1 MKYPAEFTAEING
14 FLSQPGWGHRAWRS
28 RLFCAAS
35 FAIKLEALSPDVTAG
50 SLMQLRHS
58 PEWPEVRV
66 FRVVTSD
73 NTGAIVSV
81 ECDAETSYRTGER
94 MTASHKLKEEFPCHK
109 PLLAKVT

>member
-1 MKYPAEFTAEING
+1 MVFSHSRAGVIERG
-14 FLSQPGWGHRAWRS
+14 GHACSAPRP
-28 RLFCAAS
+28 
-35 FAIKLEALSPDVTAG
+35 FATKLEARSPDVTAG

>member
-35 FAIKLEALSPDVTAG
+35 FAVKFEALSPDVTAG

-66 FRVVTSD
+66 SVLSPVTTRVRSSVSSATLRPVTKP
-73 NTGAIVSV
+73 VS
-81 ECDAETSYRTGER
+81 E
-94 MTASHKLKEEFPCHK
+94 
-109 PLLAKVT
+109 